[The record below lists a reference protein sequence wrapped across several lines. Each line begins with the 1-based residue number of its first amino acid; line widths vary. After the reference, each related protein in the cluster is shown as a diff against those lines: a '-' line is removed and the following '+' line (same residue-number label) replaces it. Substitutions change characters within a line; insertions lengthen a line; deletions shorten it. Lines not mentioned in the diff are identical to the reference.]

1 LTLKQVC
8 SGLHRS
14 ASCVQRFD
22 DSRSAIRITYRI
34 SLRSSSSR
42 EPRYPLL
49 KVLSVVCMTGDGA
62 HRSARPNTR
71 GYTPRLAFAS
81 WLYLGSL
88 WGVENG
94 GSAQTEP
101 LAQSDRSAPS
111 TGVRRA
117 RLAPVTGQD
126 APVVWDVGLG
136 SRGND
141 PSAGS
146 PTETLLRLHLPL
158 DDEVYSTS
166 RTTSMQARKKR
177 DPEISPSHPIGR
189 CDGRC
194 VQRAGT

>member
-1 LTLKQVC
+1 MATLKQVC
-8 SGLHRS
+8 SGNRS

-49 KVLSVVCMTGDGA
+49 KVVSVVCEDG
-62 HRSARPNTR
+62 RSRAARPEYAEA
-71 GYTPRLAFAS
+71 YTVS
-81 WLYLGSL
+81 WFYLGSFR
-88 WGVENG
+88 VRK
-94 GSAQTEP
+94 SVEP
-101 LAQSDRSAPS
+101 LTRPHQVRFAGIS
-111 TGVRRA
+111 TPALLRA
-117 RLAPVTGQD
+117 RLSGGVG
-126 APVVWDVGLG
+126 WGLG

-166 RTTSMQARKKR
+166 RAPLMQAQGTP